1 MSAHLSPGSR
11 LRALLG
17 DHEVVVAPGASDAL
31 TARLIEKAGFPAVYV
46 TGAGIANALL
56 GVPDVGLT
64 TLTEVAA
71 QAAHIVASVK
81 VPVFADADTGF
92 GGIGNVQR
100 TVREFERAG
109 LAGLHIEDQSLPK
122 RCGHFDGKSVVSM
135 DEMVLRVHSAVAA
148 RHDDDLVII
157 ARTDARGVEG
167 LDAALERAALC
178 VDAGA
183 DMIFVEGLLDE
194 DEFRTVG
201 RELAGVPLVANMVEG
216 GKSPLL
222 PAQRLGE
229 LGFRLVIHANLALR
243 LGALAI
249 QRGLA
254 ELRQTGT
261 SAAML
266 DRILPW
272 DERQAIVGLA
282 DATET
287 ERRLLDRAE
296 ATMAAHRRSPEFA
309 GSLPKVP
316 QEGR

>member
-1 MSAHLSPGSR
+1 MSVHLSPGSR

-56 GVPDVGLT
+56 GAPDVGLT

-71 QAAHIVASVK
+71 QAAHIVASVE

-109 LAGLHIEDQSLPK
+109 LAGLHMEDQSLPK
-122 RCGHFDGKSVVSM
+122 RCGHFDGKSVVSK
-135 DEMVLRVHSAVAA
+135 DEMVLRVHAAVDA
-148 RHDDDLVII
+148 RTDDDLVII

-222 PAQRLGE
+222 PARRLGE

-261 SAAML
+261 SAGML

-282 DATET
+282 DAAEM
-287 ERRLLDRAE
+287 ERRLLTRAE
-296 ATMAAHRRSPEFA
+296 ATMAAHCRSPEWA
-309 GSLPKVP
+309 GRPQKIS
-316 QEGR
+316 QEGG

>member
-1 MSAHLSPGSR
+1 MSVHLSPGSR

-71 QAAHIVASVK
+71 QAAHIVASV
-81 VPVFADADTGF
+81 
-92 GGIGNVQR
+92 
-100 TVREFERAG
+100 
-109 LAGLHIEDQSLPK
+109 
-122 RCGHFDGKSVVSM
+122 
-135 DEMVLRVHSAVAA
+135 
-148 RHDDDLVII
+148 
-157 ARTDARGVEG
+157 
-167 LDAALERAALC
+167 
-178 VDAGA
+178 
-183 DMIFVEGLLDE
+183 IFVEGLLDE

-201 RELAGVPLVANMVEG
+201 RELAGVPLVANMVAG

-222 PAQRLGE
+222 SAQRLGE
-229 LGFRLVIHANLALR
+229 LGFRLVILANLALR

-261 SAAML
+261 SAGML

-282 DATET
+282 DATEM
-287 ERRLLDRAE
+287 ERRLLNRAE
-296 ATMAAHRRSPEFA
+296 ATMAAHRRSPEWA
-309 GSLPKVP
+309 GRPQRIP
-316 QEGR
+316 QEGG

>member
-1 MSAHLSPGSR
+1 MSVHLSPGSR
-11 LRALLG
+11 LRALLC

-122 RCGHFDGKSVVSM
+122 RCGHFDGKSVVSK
-135 DEMVLRVHSAVAA
+135 DEMVLRVHAAVDA
-148 RHDDDLVII
+148 RQDDDLVII

-229 LGFRLVIHANLALR
+229 LGFRVVIHANLALR

-249 QRGLA
+249 QCGLA

-261 SAAML
+261 SAGML

-282 DATET
+282 DANEM
-287 ERRLLDRAE
+287 ERRLLNRAE
-296 ATMAAHRRSPEFA
+296 ATMAAHRRSPEWA
-309 GSLPKVP
+309 GGPQKIP
-316 QEGR
+316 QEGG

>member
-1 MSAHLSPGSR
+1 MSVHLSPGSR

-71 QAAHIVASVK
+71 QAAHIVASVE

-122 RCGHFDGKSVVSM
+122 RCGHFDGKSVVSI
-135 DEMVLRVHSAVAA
+135 DEMVLRVHAAVDA
-148 RHDDDLVII
+148 RQDDDLVII

-229 LGFRLVIHANLALR
+229 LGFRVVIHANLALR

-249 QRGLA
+249 QSGLA

-261 SAAML
+261 SAGML
-266 DRILPW
+266 NRILPW

-282 DATET
+282 DATEM
-287 ERRLLDRAE
+287 ERRLLNRAA
-296 ATMAAHRRSPEFA
+296 ATMAAHRRSPEWA
-309 GSLPKVP
+309 GRSQKIP
-316 QEGR
+316 QEGG

>member
-1 MSAHLSPGSR
+1 M
-11 LRALLG
+11 
-17 DHEVVVAPGASDAL
+17 

-71 QAAHIVASVK
+71 QAAHIVASVE

-122 RCGHFDGKSVVSM
+122 RCGHFDGKSVVSI
-135 DEMVLRVHSAVAA
+135 DEMVLRIHSAVDA
-148 RHDDDLVII
+148 RQNDDLVII

-167 LDAALERAALC
+167 LDAALERAALG

-243 LGALAI
+243 LGALAV

-261 SAAML
+261 STGLL

-282 DATET
+282 DATEM
-287 ERRLLDRAE
+287 ERRLLNQAE
-296 ATMAAHRRSPEFA
+296 AIMAAHRRSPEWA
-309 GSLPKVP
+309 GSPPKIP
-316 QEGR
+316 

>member
-1 MSAHLSPGSR
+1 MSVHLSPGSR

-122 RCGHFDGKSVVSM
+122 RCGHFDGKSVVSK
-135 DEMVLRVHSAVAA
+135 DEMVLRVHAAVDA
-148 RHDDDLVII
+148 RQDDDLVII

-222 PAQRLGE
+222 SAQRLGE

-261 SAAML
+261 SAGML

-282 DATET
+282 DATEM
-287 ERRLLDRAE
+287 ERRLLNRAE
-296 ATMAAHRRSPEFA
+296 ATMAAHCRSPEWA
-309 GSLPKVP
+309 GRSQKIS
-316 QEGR
+316 QEGG